1 MRLGIDLGG
10 TKISALALDAGGRVR
25 ARRRISSP
33 RGDYAATLAAIC
45 GLVQALE
52 ADLLPD
58 DAPPARVGVGIP
70 GTISPATGLVKN
82 ANSTW
87 LIGRPLDRDLASAL
101 DRPVRLANDAD
112 CFALSEACDGA
123 AAGSSPVFGVIL
135 GTGVGGGI
143 VVDGRLVTGP
153 NAIAGEWGHNP
164 LPQPTDA
171 ERPGPACY
179 CGRRGC
185 IETFLS
191 GPGLAHDY
199 AATAA
204 TTAARPGPTQPPSQ
218 GGRRPASRPPAALD
232 RYTDRLARALG
243 SVINVID
250 PARIVLGGGVG
261 NVQALYEALPR
272 RLPAYVFSD
281 RVDTQVVPPRHGDD
295 SGVRGAAWLWP
306 AEAERS

>member
-10 TKISALALDAGGRVR
+10 TKISALALDAAGSVR
-25 ARRRISSP
+25 ARRRIETP
-33 RGDYAATLAAIC
+33 RGDYAATLSAIC

-52 ADLLPD
+52 SELL
-58 DAPPARVGVGIP
+58 APGAPCARVGVGIP

-87 LIGRPLDRDLASAL
+87 LIGQPLDRDLSDAL

-123 AAGSSPVFGVIL
+123 AAGVSPVFGVIL
-135 GTGVGGGI
+135 GTGVGGGL
-143 VVDGRLVTGP
+143 VVDGKLVTGP

-179 CGRRGC
+179 CGRFGC

-199 AATAA
+199 AENGGDDRAGAA
-204 TTAARPGPTQPPSQ
+204 AVARRAEAGE
-218 GGRRPASRPPAALD
+218 PAAEAALA
-232 RYTDRLARALG
+232 RYIDRLARALG
-243 SVINVID
+243 TVINLLD

-261 NVQALYEALPR
+261 QVQALYDELPG

-281 RVDTQVVPPRHGDD
+281 RVDTRIVAPCYGDD

-306 AEAERS
+306 ADEDRP

>member
-10 TKISALALDAGGRVR
+10 TKISALALDAAGSVR
-25 ARRRISSP
+25 ARRRIETP
-33 RGDYAATLAAIC
+33 RGDYAATLSAIC

-52 ADLLPD
+52 SELL
-58 DAPPARVGVGIP
+58 APGAPSARVGVGIP

-87 LIGRPLDRDLASAL
+87 LIGQPLDRDLSDAL

-123 AAGSSPVFGVIL
+123 AAGVSPVFGVIL
-135 GTGVGGGI
+135 GTGVGGGL
-143 VVDGRLVTGP
+143 VVDGKLVTGP

-179 CGRRGC
+179 CGRFGC

-191 GPGLAHDY
+191 GPGLARDY
-199 AATAA
+199 AENGGEEDADAA
-204 TTAARPGPTQPPSQ
+204 AVD
-218 GGRRPASRPPAALD
+218 RRAQDGEPAAEAALA
-232 RYTDRLARALG
+232 RYIDRLARALG
-243 SVINVID
+243 TVINVLD

-261 NVQALYEALPR
+261 QVQALYDELPG

-281 RVDTQVVPPRHGDD
+281 RVDTRIVPPRHGDD
-295 SGVRGAAWLWP
+295 SGVRGAAWLWSADEDRP
-306 AEAERS
+306 